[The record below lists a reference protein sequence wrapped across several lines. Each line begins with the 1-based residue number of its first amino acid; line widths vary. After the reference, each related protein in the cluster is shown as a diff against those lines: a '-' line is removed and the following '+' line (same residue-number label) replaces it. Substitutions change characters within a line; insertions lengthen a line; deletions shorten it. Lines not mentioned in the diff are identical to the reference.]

1 MTDVT
6 YNLRL
11 VEVGEQEVIRVLQE
25 CLDRQT
31 NADTLNKQ
39 LFRERSDYLSDKKVR
54 HIRTSCHKILSSVNA
69 GVH

>member
-1 MTDVT
+1 M
-6 YNLRL
+6 
-11 VEVGEQEVIRVLQE
+11 EVGEQEVIRVLQE
-25 CLDRQT
+25 CLNRQT

-54 HIRTSCHKILSSVNA
+54 FIRSSCRNILSSFNA